1 MVKLAIKRERIP
13 PLVRGKLWKIR
24 VKLFYTKCTD
34 DLRKKNV
41 SRAKFIRLIYK
52 DIQIRRNINLSARW
66 LKKLFRFNK
75 N

>member
-1 MVKLAIKRERIP
+1 MVKLAIKRIP